1 MRYSAPYPQP
11 APPYAAVPT
20 WTGPYLG
27 INLGYQFGSSQ
38 FGLKPDG
45 FVGGIQGGYNYQIGQ
60 FVIGGETDFQFSGAE
75 DTFAPYKFSNPWFGT
90 LRGLAILRHRTYLCG
105 VAHRRYGATGDC
117 PSAFQTQRGFCD
129 AGCDFPCELPC
140 LDGCLSGLDAASW
153 CDCGSCDWPSRRRHD
168 EREQYVHIPPRSGI

>member
-1 MRYSAPYPQP
+1 MRPLLLAAITAYQRYVSPYKGFRCAYRAHTGRRSCSA
-11 APPYAAVPT
+11 
-20 WTGPYLG
+20 
-27 INLGYQFGSSQ
+27 LGYRAVRRFG
-38 FGLKPDG
+38 
-45 FVGGIQGGYNYQIGQ
+45 
-60 FVIGGETDFQFSGAE
+60 A
-75 DTFAPYKFSNPWFGT
+75 
-90 LRGLAILRHRTYLCG
+90 LRGLAILRRRTYLCG

-129 AGCDFPCELPC
+129 AGCDFPCELPS